1 MTVNI
6 RKGEKKDLPI
16 VLNLIKDLAK
26 YENALE
32 NVTLSVSQLE
42 KDGFGERP
50 YYYLLVAEI
59 DRMVPAM
66 ESATLAATPD
76 KKTLDDTNRTRLNY
90 NRTRELMIER
100 LSDLESVGSE
110 AVQAGIEHL
119 ETYLKRTLNN
129 AEMAAAKDR
138 VNTIKPRH
146 IQTSPAPTTN
156 EGSSEM
162 APPEEVEED
171 LLEGQVSGSALT
183 PMVLRKLARSFGG
196 MPITDAAVEELILLY
211 YEVVDETGQNIREHA
226 QLGSNP
232 AVFIDSLDKMKDL
245 MMLGWIRRMLARAG
259 KDAEERGYKRIDV
272 EQLIHLDPFE

>member
-1 MTVNI
+1 M
-6 RKGEKKDLPI
+6 
-16 VLNLIKDLAK
+16 AK
-26 YENALE
+26 PYSSSHIGFVSSGFTEMR
-32 NVTLSVSQLE
+32 LSGAVKEQLVE
-42 KDGFGERP
+42 M
-50 YYYLLVAEI
+50 LVAEI

-66 ESATLAATPD
+66 ESATLSATPD

-129 AEMAAAKDR
+129 AEMAASKDR
-138 VNTIKPRH
+138 VSTIKPRH
-146 IQTSPAPTTN
+146 IQTTTVPLN
-156 EGSSEM
+156 DETNSEM
-162 APPEEVEED
+162 AQPEEVEED

-196 MPITDAAVEELILLY
+196 MPITDAAVEELLLLY

-232 AVFIDSLDKMKDL
+232 ATFIDSLDKMKDL
-245 MMLGWIRRMLARAG
+245 MMLGWIRRMLVRAG

>member
-1 MTVNI
+1 M
-6 RKGEKKDLPI
+6 
-16 VLNLIKDLAK
+16 AK
-26 YENALE
+26 PYSSSHIGFVSSGFTEMR
-32 NVTLSVSQLE
+32 LSGAVKEQLVE
-42 KDGFGERP
+42 M
-50 YYYLLVAEI
+50 LVAEI

-66 ESATLAATPD
+66 ESATLSATPD

-129 AEMAAAKDR
+129 AEIAAAKDR
-138 VNTIKPRH
+138 VSTIKPRH
-146 IQTSPAPTTN
+146 IQSTAPSQTDDTA
-156 EGSSEM
+156 SEI

-171 LLEGQVSGSALT
+171 VLEGQVSGSALT
-183 PMVLRKLARSFGG
+183 PMALRKMSRSFAG
-196 MPITDAAVEELILLY
+196 MPITAGAVEELLLWY

-232 AVFIDSLDKMKDL
+232 AAFIDSLDKMKDL
-245 MMLGWIRRMLARAG
+245 MMLGWIRRMLVRAG
-259 KDAEERGYKRIDV
+259 KDAQERGYKRIDV

>member
-1 MTVNI
+1 MHGKSHKPSAVRTDWWSEMAKPYSSSHIGFVSSGFTEM
-6 RKGEKKDLPI
+6 R
-16 VLNLIKDLAK
+16 LAGAVK
-26 YENALE
+26 E
-32 NVTLSVSQLE
+32 QLVE
-42 KDGFGERP
+42 M
-50 YYYLLVAEI
+50 LVAEI

-66 ESATLAATPD
+66 ESATLSATPD

-119 ETYLKRTLNN
+119 ETYLKRILNT
-129 AEMAAAKDR
+129 AEMAASKDR
-138 VNTIKPRH
+138 VSTIKPRH
-146 IQTSPAPTTN
+146 LQSAAPTPTTES
-156 EGSSEM
+156 EGQED
-162 APPEEVEED
+162 AEVEVEED
-171 LLEGQVSGSALT
+171 VLEGQVSGSALT
-183 PMVLRKLARSFGG
+183 PMALRKMARSFAG
-196 MPITDAAVEELILLY
+196 MPITDAAVEELLLWY

-232 AVFIDSLDKMKDL
+232 AGFIDSLDKMKDL
-245 MMLGWIRRMLARAG
+245 MMLGWIRRMLVRAG

>member
-1 MTVNI
+1 MHGKSHKPSAVRTDWWS
-6 RKGEKKDLPI
+6 EM
-16 VLNLIKDLAK
+16 AK
-26 YENALE
+26 PYSSSHIGFVSSGFTEMR
-32 NVTLSVSQLE
+32 LSGAVKEQLVE
-42 KDGFGERP
+42 M
-50 YYYLLVAEI
+50 LVAEI
-59 DRMVPAM
+59 ERMVPAM
-66 ESATLAATPD
+66 ESATLSATPD

-119 ETYLKRTLNN
+119 ETYLKRTLNS

-138 VNTIKPRH
+138 VSTIKPRH
-146 IQTSPAPTTN
+146 IQATAPVFD
-156 EGSSEM
+156 EVCSEM

-171 LLEGQVSGSALT
+171 VLEGQVSGSALT
-183 PMVLRKLARSFGG
+183 PMALRKMARSFAG
-196 MPITDAAVEELILLY
+196 MPITDGAVEELLLWY

-232 AVFIDSLDKMKDL
+232 AGFIDSLDKMKDL
-245 MMLGWIRRMLARAG
+245 MMLGWIRRMLVRAG
-259 KDAEERGYKRIDV
+259 KDAQERGYKRIDV